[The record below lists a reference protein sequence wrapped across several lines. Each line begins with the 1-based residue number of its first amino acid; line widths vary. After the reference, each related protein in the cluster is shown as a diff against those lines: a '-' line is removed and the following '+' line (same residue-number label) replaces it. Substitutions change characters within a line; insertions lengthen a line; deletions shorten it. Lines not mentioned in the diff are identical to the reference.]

1 MPGFINYCESPTKRI
16 QSVNSSAWDSTKYA
30 VVLVRNDVDRFQHNN
45 LFAQELAAAF
55 SIAGVMLRPID
66 YIAEPRKV
74 FAAMHDSACRFFLC
88 FNGFGSE
95 LQVPTLS
102 PSQLIPAYSAFNKP
116 LFDLM
121 HDCPAH
127 ETMVHQLRS
136 TYPQRTLL
144 MTDYGYASL
153 ATGLGFPN
161 VLYVPSITFPNAI
174 TAKRPIKD
182 RSIDVLLPISL
193 VSPHVIE
200 DRHLAAGGYKSTLYR
215 SVFYEISAKTSA
227 DWRLDPLSELVNA
240 CREIGI
246 MLDWTNAD
254 DRFLLTTLMD
264 HTKSVR
270 RRHLLKAVAH
280 LPVTIMTDRKI
291 DVVPGNS
298 RVEFVEAR
306 SASGLLS
313 LMAESRCV
321 LCPTPHLTGFHERA
335 LGAFTAGAAV
345 VSSPNRVL
353 EADFVHR
360 RDLMFFRD
368 ETDVAGL
375 IETLLEDTEQLQY
388 IAQNGHARAS
398 RLFPP
403 ARLVETIL
411 SLLGM
416 RQ

>member
-1 MPGFINYCESPTKRI
+1 M
-16 QSVNSSAWDSTKYA
+16 NSCAWDSAEYA
-30 VVLVRNDVDRFQHNN
+30 VVLTRSDVDRFEHNN
-45 LFAQELAAAF
+45 LFSRELVAAF
-55 SIAGVMLRPID
+55 STAGVILRPID

-74 FAAMHDSACRFFLC
+74 FAAMHDRACRFFLS

-102 PSQLIPAYSAFNKP
+102 PSQLVPAYSAFNKP

-127 ETMVHQLRS
+127 ETMMHQLRS

-144 MTDYGYASL
+144 MTDYGYANV
-153 ATGLGFPN
+153 ATRLGFPN
-161 VLYVPSITFPNAI
+161 VLYVPSITFPDTV
-174 TAKRPIKD
+174 TAVRPIKD
-182 RSIDVLLPISL
+182 RSIEVLLPISL
-193 VSPHVIE
+193 FPPKVIE
-200 DRHLAAGGYKSTLYR
+200 DRHLAAGGYKSRLYR
-215 SVFYEISAKTSA
+215 SLFNDLSARTSA

-246 MLDWTNAD
+246 MLDWTDAD

-264 HTKSVR
+264 HTKFVR
-270 RRHLLKAVAH
+270 RRHLLKAIAH
-280 LPVTIMTDRKI
+280 LPVTIMSDREV
-291 DVVPGNS
+291 DMVLENS
-298 RVEFVEAR
+298 RVKFVEAR

-321 LCPTPHLTGFHERA
+321 LCPTPHLTGFHERT

-345 VSSPNRVL
+345 ISSPNRVL
-353 EADFVHR
+353 EANFVHR

-368 ETDVAGL
+368 EADVAGL
-375 IETLLEDTEQLQY
+375 VEALLNDTEQLQY
-388 IAQNGHARAS
+388 IAENGRVRAS

-411 SLLGM
+411 SLLDM
-416 RQ
+416 RQLGERA